1 MSYNEERTNKFSW
14 FHREPKE
21 IDKNEDRTPNIK
33 YYFKSIW
40 RKFSKIVSIN
50 LMMLFL
56 VIPIIISVFAYLIL
70 MPRIFVF
77 TDTLFP
83 ALHGIGA
90 ISSSPVVDTL
100 INITGISVEVTTVT
114 AGVGSII
121 IVACALFLMI
131 TFGWQNLAATY
142 LCRELYRGRSVFVFS
157 DYFYAIKKNLK
168 QGFLLGLMDF
178 IISAVLVF
186 DFVYFYN
193 QPSQLYT
200 DLMFWGICGL
210 SILYIWMRFYMY
222 LMLVTFD
229 LPIKKVIKNSLIFTA
244 LGFKRN
250 LVSSLWILLVGGLNI
265 ALGIALISTGFIIP
279 IVLPFF
285 YLLGFSLFTTVYAAY
300 PVLDKYMIA
309 PYYDEYGEPRVESTD
324 NE

>member
-1 MSYNEERTNKFSW
+1 
-14 FHREPKE
+14 
-21 IDKNEDRTPNIK
+21 
-33 YYFKSIW
+33 
-40 RKFSKIVSIN
+40 
-50 LMMLFL
+50 ML
-56 VIPIIISVFAYLIL
+56 
-70 MPRIFVF
+70 
-77 TDTLFP
+77 
-83 ALHGIGA
+83 
-90 ISSSPVVDTL
+90 
-100 INITGISVEVTTVT
+100 
-114 AGVGSII
+114 
-121 IVACALFLMI
+121 
-131 TFGWQNLAATY
+131 
-142 LCRELYRGRSVFVFS
+142 
-157 DYFYAIKKNLK
+157 
-168 QGFLLGLMDF
+168 
-178 IISAVLVF
+178 
-186 DFVYFYN
+186 
-193 QPSQLYT
+193 